1 MSKLHA
7 METPVAVPL
16 VRIEWNNRG
25 QPETPARGENRVIS
39 LRRLAFFQPIA
50 VFAAARFCGAATM

>member
-50 VFAAARFCGAATM
+50 VFAAATM